1 MARGKGDL
9 GSINASLKSE
19 PEFITVQG
27 VDVTESLAFAAPPP
41 VEDTTEG
48 VGNPFRVLMTILLP
62 LPLEA
67 SGLLIIT
74 ARRFLPL
81 REDIFETEEEAAT
94 DWEEEEVEEL
104 EDEDDDEA
112 EEQVM
117 EAAFDVDFL
126 WPPLLTEVVVASVA
140 CFVFPPIF
148 SRMCFSQTGFTTS
161 GLGQVR
167 EGQLF
172 RGKEIG
178 E

>member
-62 LPLEA
+62 LPFEA

-81 REDIFETEEEAAT
+81 REDIFETEEEALFIGACK
-94 DWEEEEVEEL
+94 
-104 EDEDDDEA
+104 EA
-112 EEQVM
+112 V
-117 EAAFDVDFL
+117 FS
-126 WPPLLTEVVVASVA
+126 WPRRKYIVVVYV
-140 CFVFPPIF
+140 
-148 SRMCFSQTGFTTS
+148 
-161 GLGQVR
+161 
-167 EGQLF
+167 EGILFF
-172 RGKEIG
+172 RGDG
-178 E
+178 